1 MPARSQRTLR
11 EAASTIFALTS
22 VLPLLVF
29 LYALW
34 HYELLGKTA
43 AQLGLL
49 AALVIA
55 LLGFFL
61 LRRMVD
67 SIARVARM
75 LDPNQVKEAAPEGSS
90 FMVVPGLGQVTE
102 VGELVQA
109 FSRMLVELRASA
121 DRLEDLVFKL
131 GPLNDMVEM
140 AAGVPPVQDLL
151 AHVLERTMRT
161 IHASIGSIMLLDH
174 EHQTLRLAVS
184 RGLPADANRD
194 VEVKLGEGVAGKV
207 AQMGEPVL
215 VEDIEKDPRFAK
227 PNDPKYGGG
236 SFICMPLRI
245 GDRMVGVINLAKKEH
260 AGNRLHTPPFS
271 VADFQFLNTLM
282 TYTAYA
288 VNNARLLEEA
298 QQATQQLNAVVED
311 QKLRLTL
318 TQKQMIQAAKLS
330 ALGELVAGVA
340 HELKNPLAVIVG
352 YAELLS
358 RNAPESMQAK
368 LQMMQEA
375 SERARRIV
383 EGLLTFA
390 RQMPLQRQAVSLTL
404 LLDKVLAIAVP
415 DLRLAR
421 VTVEQEIERDLPV
434 VLADDCQLQQV
445 LINLITNAKQ
455 AMTDVEGERR
465 LKITMRRAGPE
476 RVLIT
481 VENTG
486 PGIPPDLL
494 PTIFDPFVSTK
505 GANGTG
511 LGLSISYGI
520 IKEHGGQI
528 SAESA
533 PGRGAR
539 FTIQL
544 LIGTSEADASLA
556 RPEALPLQTS

>member
-1 MPARSQRTLR
+1 MRSQRTLR
-11 EAASTIFALTS
+11 EAASTIFALTGI
-22 VLPLLVF
+22 LPLLLF
-29 LYALW
+29 LYFLW
-34 HYELLGKTA
+34 HYALLERTA

-49 AALVIA
+49 SALVIA

-67 SIARVARM
+67 SIARVARA
-75 LDPNQVKEAAPEGSS
+75 LDPTRLNEVTPEGIRSR
-90 FMVVPGLGQVTE
+90 VLPELGPVTE
-102 VGELVQA
+102 VGELAQA
-109 FSRMLVELRASA
+109 FSRMLGELRTSA

-131 GPLNDMVEM
+131 GPLTDMVEM
-140 AAGVPPVQDLL
+140 AARIPSVQDLL

-174 EHQTLRLAVS
+174 ERQTLRLAVS
-184 RGLPADANRD
+184 RGLPDDANRA
-194 VEVKLGEGVAGKV
+194 VELKVGEGVAGKV

-260 AGNRLHTPPFS
+260 AGNGPQTPPFS

-288 VNNARLLEEA
+288 VTNARLLEEA
-298 QQATQQLNAVVED
+298 QRAAQQLDAVVED

-318 TQKQMIQAAKLS
+318 AQKQMLQAAKLS

-340 HELKNPLAVIVG
+340 HELNNPLTVLVS

-358 RNAPESMQAK
+358 RNAPESMRAR
-368 LQMMQEA
+368 LQVMQEA

-390 RQMPLQRQAVSLTL
+390 RQMPLQRQSVSLEL
-404 LLDKVLAIAVP
+404 LLDKVLTIAAP
-415 DLRLAR
+415 DLRLEQ
-421 VTVEQEIERDLPV
+421 VTVETEIEQDLPLV
-434 VLADDCQLQQV
+434 WADDCQLQQV

-455 AMTDVEGERR
+455 AMIDMEGERQLR
-465 LKITMRRAGPE
+465 ITMRRAGPE
-476 RVLIT
+476 RVHIIA
-481 VENTG
+481 EDTG

-494 PTIFDPFVSTK
+494 PTIFEPFVSTK

-520 IKEHGGQI
+520 IQEHGGQI
-528 SAESA
+528 SVESI

-539 FTIQL
+539 FTIEL
-544 LIGTSEADASLA
+544 PMGTSDVDSSAASPVKA
-556 RPEALPLQTS
+556 